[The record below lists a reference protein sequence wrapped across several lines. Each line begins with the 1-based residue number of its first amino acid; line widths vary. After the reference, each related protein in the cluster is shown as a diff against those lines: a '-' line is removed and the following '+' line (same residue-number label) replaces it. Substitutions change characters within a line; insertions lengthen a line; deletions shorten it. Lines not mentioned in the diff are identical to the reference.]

1 MSDDLELMRR
11 WAKAARAERDELRVE
26 VERMT
31 AERDAL
37 RAVYAAANDWLTRLG
52 EKGHRY
58 HDGVPGDLMD
68 AIDAVATLR
77 SGKL

>member
-1 MSDDLELMRR
+1 MSQMSRR
-11 WAKAARAERDELRVE
+11 RLPTWLRP
-26 VERMT
+26 R
-31 AERDAL
+31 
-37 RAVYAAANDWLTRLG
+37 WLTRLG